1 MNRTDRLL
9 ALILELQRRGTAT
22 ALGLARR
29 FETSKR
35 TIYRDMQALL
45 EAGVPVISVPGQGY
59 SLSDDYFLPPLRFT
73 VEEATLALLGLDVMA
88 QSFDAGYARA
98 AESAGQKIEAVL
110 PDRQRPDVGYL
121 RANLRFVASRS
132 AGKSQAQV
140 WLRQIRSAIVSR
152 NTLQFK
158 YDGRF
163 KSGDRTLARRRV
175 DPYSLAHVDGTWYV
189 LGHDRDRGALRNFRL
204 ERISDLTIT
213 ARVFQRPARVRFG
226 DASLEERPLEVR
238 VRVAPEAARWVVES
252 PSYFQVAE
260 RETAA
265 GLELTLRVRHLDEIF
280 NWVLSWGT
288 ALQVLAP
295 AALRDRVRA
304 EARALADQYL
314 DAAPAV

>member
-1 MNRTDRLL
+1 
-9 ALILELQRRGTAT
+9 
-22 ALGLARR
+22 
-29 FETSKR
+29 
-35 TIYRDMQALL
+35 
-45 EAGVPVISVPGQGY
+45 
-59 SLSDDYFLPPLRFT
+59 
-73 VEEATLALLGLDVMA
+73 
-88 QSFDAGYARA
+88 
-98 AESAGQKIEAVL
+98 
-110 PDRQRPDVGYL
+110 
-121 RANLRFVASRS
+121 
-132 AGKSQAQV
+132 
-140 WLRQIRSAIVSR
+140 
-152 NTLQFK
+152 
-158 YDGRF
+158 
-163 KSGDRTLARRRV
+163 
-175 DPYSLAHVDGTWYV
+175 
-189 LGHDRDRGALRNFRL
+189 
-204 ERISDLTIT
+204 LTIT
-213 ARVFQRPARVRFG
+213 ARVFQRPARARFG